1 MLHLFYNDYHERS
14 LVSIL
19 TCRFMLSLRQFD
31 NTIADTAG
39 SGLCSQLR
47 EHMSSN
53 VLQFAAHPS
62 DSLPAFI
69 TPFSHP
75 VHVASDSDIF
85 DTDTDATDV
94 DSGTEEREIEA
105 VVWATDR

>member
-1 MLHLFYNDYHERS
+1 
-14 LVSIL
+14 
-19 TCRFMLSLRQFD
+19 MLSLRQFD
-31 NTIADTAG
+31 NAIADTAG
-39 SGLCSQLR
+39 SVPGSQLR

-75 VHVASDSDIF
+75 VHVASHSDIF

-105 VVWATDR
+105 VVWATDLHR